1 MRFLKNRTVLGV
13 LCIVLSLIICFAV
26 TPLFNKA
33 MSEKTEIVRV
43 VKPISVGEEI
53 TSDMVKTIEVG
64 SYNLPDDVVKHSD
77 TVVGAFASADLA
89 PGDYILTSKIAE
101 EPAAENAYLY
111 HLTGEKQAISVTVK
125 AFANGLSGKLKSG
138 DIVSVIAPDYRKQGK
153 TVIPA
158 ELQYV
163 EVIAVTAN
171 SGYDANTGEELEDG
185 ADRELPGTVTLL
197 VTPEQSMVLAEL
209 EADGKL
215 HLSLV
220 YRGDEKSAG
229 QAVAAV
235 LRFLTRMGIIR
246 YESHSGYISHVILEQ
261 DLTDVHTMSGGIF
274 KGLVSPGEDVR
285 YGHRMAEII
294 DPYEGYVKET
304 ILAPTD
310 GIVFFAHTD
319 PLVTEGDIVYQLIH
333 RLHE

>member
-64 SYNLPDDVVKHSD
+64 SYNLPEDVVKQLD
-77 TVVGAFASADLA
+77 TVIGTFASADLA
-89 PGDYILTSKIAE
+89 PGDYILASKIAE

-138 DIVSVIAPDYRKQGK
+138 DIVSVIAPDYKKQGM

-171 SGYDANTGEELEDG
+171 SGYDANTGEELEEG

-197 VTPEQSMVLAEL
+197 VTPEQSKVLAEL

-220 YRGDEKSAG
+220 YRGDAASAG
-229 QAVAAV
+229 QFIEAQEQV
-235 LRFLTRMGIIR
+235 LEEL
-246 YESHSGYISHVILEQ
+246 YAPE
-261 DLTDVHTMSGGIF
+261 
-274 KGLVSPGEDVR
+274 
-285 YGHRMAEII
+285 
-294 DPYEGYVKET
+294 KE
-304 ILAPTD
+304 
-310 GIVFFAHTD
+310 
-319 PLVTEGDIVYQLIH
+319 EGDITQETEQTESSKEETNEAALEETEESGV
-333 RLHE
+333 E

>member
-1 MRFLKNRTVLGV
+1 MGYWFR
-13 LCIVLSLIICFAV
+13 
-26 TPLFNKA
+26 
-33 MSEKTEIVRV
+33 
-43 VKPISVGEEI
+43 
-53 TSDMVKTIEVG
+53 
-64 SYNLPDDVVKHSD
+64 
-77 TVVGAFASADLA
+77 
-89 PGDYILTSKIAE
+89 
-101 EPAAENAYLY
+101 
-111 HLTGEKQAISVTVK
+111 
-125 AFANGLSGKLKSG
+125 GLSGKLKSG

-229 QAVAAV
+229 Q
-235 LRFLTRMGIIR
+235 FLEAQNQILTELYPPEDMEGEAEENEALDHSDKEPEETKAEEQEETRQGETE
-246 YESHSGYISHVILEQ
+246 ESGVE
-261 DLTDVHTMSGGIF
+261 
-274 KGLVSPGEDVR
+274 
-285 YGHRMAEII
+285 
-294 DPYEGYVKET
+294 
-304 ILAPTD
+304 
-310 GIVFFAHTD
+310 
-319 PLVTEGDIVYQLIH
+319 
-333 RLHE
+333 

>member
-209 EADGKL
+209 
-215 HLSLV
+215 V

-229 QAVAAV
+229 Q
-235 LRFLTRMGIIR
+235 FLEAQNQMLTELYPPEDMEGEAEENEALDHSDKEPEETKAEEQEETRQGETE
-246 YESHSGYISHVILEQ
+246 ESGVE
-261 DLTDVHTMSGGIF
+261 
-274 KGLVSPGEDVR
+274 
-285 YGHRMAEII
+285 
-294 DPYEGYVKET
+294 
-304 ILAPTD
+304 
-310 GIVFFAHTD
+310 
-319 PLVTEGDIVYQLIH
+319 
-333 RLHE
+333 

>member
-101 EPAAENAYLY
+101 EPAADASDVSIGSCVYLY

-229 QAVAAV
+229 Q
-235 LRFLTRMGIIR
+235 FLEAQNQILTELYPPEDMEGEAEENEAPDHSDKEPEETKAEEQEE
-246 YESHSGYISHVILEQ
+246 YEQ
-261 DLTDVHTMSGGIF
+261 
-274 KGLVSPGEDVR
+274 GE
-285 YGHRMAEII
+285 
-294 DPYEGYVKET
+294 
-304 ILAPTD
+304 
-310 GIVFFAHTD
+310 
-319 PLVTEGDIVYQLIH
+319 TEESEV
-333 RLHE
+333 E

>member
-1 MRFLKNRTVLGV
+1 MFTENIYTVTSPYREDMIIKGYSFGKGDEAACILGSERGNEV
-13 LCIVLSLIICFAV
+13 QQMYICSQ
-26 TPLFNKA
+26 L
-33 MSEKTEIVRV
+33 
-43 VKPISVGEEI
+43 
-53 TSDMVKTIEVG
+53 
-64 SYNLPDDVVKHSD
+64 
-77 TVVGAFASADLA
+77 
-89 PGDYILTSKIAE
+89 
-101 EPAAENAYLY
+101 
-111 HLTGEKQAISVTVK
+111 VK
-125 AFANGLSGKLKSG
+125 ALK
-138 DIVSVIAPDYRKQGK
+138 
-153 TVIPA
+153 
-158 ELQYV
+158 
-163 EVIAVTAN
+163 
-171 SGYDANTGEELEDG
+171 
-185 ADRELPGTVTLL
+185 
-197 VTPEQSMVLAEL
+197 EL
-209 EADGKL
+209 EANGCVSAGKKIL
-215 HLSLV
+215 VIPVINSLGMNV
-220 YRGDEKSAG
+220 GEKFFGVENQDINRRFPGRKAGDSADRLAEGIFSKIRNYTYGIQLTSFYMAGEFVPHVRMMETGFQNTSLANLFGLPYAMVRKPTPIDTKTLNYNWQNEMTAAFSLYTNRTDTIDEKSAG